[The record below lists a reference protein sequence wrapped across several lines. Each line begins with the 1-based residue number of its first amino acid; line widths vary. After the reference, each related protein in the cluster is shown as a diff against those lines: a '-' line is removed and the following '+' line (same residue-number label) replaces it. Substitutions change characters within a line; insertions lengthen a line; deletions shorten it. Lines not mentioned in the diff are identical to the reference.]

1 MDREVFDGG
10 TTAVFISVIIN
21 RGDNLNAKLQ
31 KVSDILS
38 TTDPRTNLTHLDKG
52 NIGSGMLNQS
62 KFYLNWSGTIQ
73 LKRTFVKF
81 YEHDSIQVSS
91 F

>member
-1 MDREVFDGG
+1 MFDGG

-38 TTDPRTNLTHLDKG
+38 TTDPRKNLTYLDKG

>member
-1 MDREVFDGG
+1 MFDGG

-62 KFYLNWSGTIQ
+62 KFYLN
-73 LKRTFVKF
+73 
-81 YEHDSIQVSS
+81 
-91 F
+91 